1 MKTSFTTPPA
11 KRSSGS
17 PFPQMCCQRAVR
29 MGLACGLLCGGVS
42 CLIATRSL
50 AAQPAPA
57 EHAAEATTHTQTGE
71 GILAAKDV
79 GGGGTDPRLYA
90 SGGLA
95 SSAFNA
101 GPAGGLPGPV
111 NGFGFVGGGTPGAEG
126 AIGMAFARPAGSL
139 RLEFEARGRQAGEA
153 PAPGA
158 MPAGQATWATLAN
171 VWRDVSLSKRVGVY
185 AGGGVGGGGAMAVA
199 DAASPS
205 AQAAGMSGLAWQ
217 AGGGLT
223 YDMNDRVTL
232 DFGYRYR
239 GIESVSGTG
248 RVDGSEAI
256 LAVRIYEPF
265 RDVWK

>member
-1 MKTSFTTPPA
+1 
-11 KRSSGS
+11 
-17 PFPQMCCQRAVR
+17 
-29 MGLACGLLCGGVS
+29 
-42 CLIATRSL
+42 
-50 AAQPAPA
+50 
-57 EHAAEATTHTQTGE
+57 
-71 GILAAKDV
+71 
-79 GGGGTDPRLYA
+79 
-90 SGGLA
+90 
-95 SSAFNA
+95 
-101 GPAGGLPGPV
+101 
-111 NGFGFVGGGTPGAEG
+111 
-126 AIGMAFARPAGSL
+126 MAFARPAGSL

-199 DAASPS
+199 DATSPS